1 METIEQEG
9 IIDNVQDVSAELFEK
24 LNKLRSKYNC
34 IRSVRGK
41 GLLIG
46 IEFDDTITAQGMRE
60 QLFTMGILVSAIGKS
75 TIRLAPPLIITK
87 AQANQFVKAL
97 DKILKNTA
105 GPKNVFGRIKDALPT
120 KKQVKESAASIGSA
134 KIDKLDAAGLTTP
147 KDATPDDE

>member
-1 METIEQEG
+1 
-9 IIDNVQDVSAELFEK
+9 
-24 LNKLRSKYNC
+24 
-34 IRSVRGK
+34 
-41 GLLIG
+41 
-46 IEFDDTITAQGMRE
+46 MRE

-105 GPKNVFGRIKDALPT
+105 GPKNVFEKIKGALPT

-134 KIDKLDAAGLTTP
+134 KIDKLDTIGLAEPTDVKP
-147 KDATPDDE
+147 ADDDE